1 MKIRIFALAKELNLD
16 SKELI
21 EACSQIGIVLKN
33 SALAS
38 ISPEE
43 KDQVLAFLK
52 SQKGKEEPVVAKP
65 APVKAQAPVREPI
78 KNLGT
83 KIREMIGRPRS
94 SSQEETQE
102 SAEAEVVE
110 EEKSQAPEISVP
122 AAEHTEVVEE
132 LPPPV
137 VPAPEVKPHR
147 PIEISTTARP
157 SIIQPHHPAPAKP
170 VVEEK
175 EAKDDEE
182 DRPLR
187 PEDYI
192 TSAGTGL
199 RSMMS
204 KPGMPNTGDQGKG
217 PRRPKAKPGPALP
230 QLPRLKEYK
239 AAAPVAQSE
248 GVAQKPDMKLPASVL
263 SGARPLDDIL
273 RKNAEDKEKRKGD
286 DRKPRGREG
295 MRGVAEISEEDA
307 RIARGAK
314 VAGPGTVGKKERS
327 GRRGS
332 AGFSEELDD
341 VVRVR
346 SPRRTKSQ
354 RLIAPQKTE
363 AVISPP
369 ITIRTLSEAISRP
382 ANVLIKSLFNK
393 GLMVNINS
401 TLDEET
407 ALELAM
413 ECGVELEVQHERHSA
428 LDTIDAL
435 EAPDDPETLSTRP
448 PIVTILGHVDHGKT
462 TLLDKIRSANVAAGE
477 AGGITQH
484 IASYQVEHNGQKV
497 TFVDTPGHAAFTE
510 MRARGANVTDIVVL
524 VVAADDGVMPQT
536 VEAISHAKAAGVPIV
551 VALNKFDLPGK
562 NEQKVLQELSV
573 NNILP
578 VEWGG
583 DIEVIRTSGTTG
595 IGIDNL
601 LETLLLTAEIQEL
614 KANPDKPAV
623 GVCLEAFRDEGRGT
637 VAWFVVQNG
646 TLKVGDVI
654 LCGQTYGRIRAMYN
668 DRNQEISEALPSMPV
683 KVSGLDQVPAPGEK
697 FYVLPDIE
705 AARQLAEARQ
715 SDSRA
720 ESLSAKVKPRTLED
734 ILNPDKAGAVQ
745 DLPLILKADTPG
757 SIEALRHELNK
768 FDHPEVRVRILH
780 DGIGG
785 VNESDV
791 SLAQATGAIVVAFH
805 VVPEERARALA
816 EQVGVDIRRY
826 DIIYEVTDEIKLA
839 LEGLLKP
846 ELKHVSTGRALVLR
860 TFNISRFGTIAG
872 CRVLNGSIE
881 RNNRIRLIRENRILN
896 DYNIGSLKREKDDAK
911 EVREG
916 MECGIRLENF
926 NDVKEGDLLE
936 AYRVEE
942 IKRTL

>member
-21 EACSQIGIVLKN
+21 EACSKVGIVLKN

-43 KDQVLAFLK
+43 KDTVLDYLKGQQV
-52 SQKGKEEPVVAKP
+52 KEESASPQEKP
-65 APVKAQAPVREPI
+65 APVRPPMPVREPI

-83 KIREMIGRPRS
+83 KIRQMIGRTRTGS
-94 SSQEETQE
+94 ESEATEEVIETE
-102 SAEAEVVE
+102 EILETPEAPPEPTSPPIE
-110 EEKSQAPEISVP
+110 EPEITPEVAAP
-122 AAEHTEVVEE
+122 AA
-132 LPPPV
+132 
-137 VPAPEVKPHR
+137 EVKPHR
-147 PIEISTTARP
+147 PIEMTTTARP
-157 SIIQPHHPAPAKP
+157 SIIQPSVPPANKPGGEEQTPPAS
-170 VVEEK
+170 
-175 EAKDDEE
+175 E
-182 DRPLR
+182 DRPMR

-192 TSAGTGL
+192 SPGGSGL
-199 RSMMS
+199 RSMMG
-204 KPGMPNTGDQGKG
+204 KPGLPGSGDSAKG
-217 PRRPKAKPGPALP
+217 QRRQKVKPGPALP
-230 QLPRLKEYK
+230 QLPKLKEYK
-239 AAAPVAQSE
+239 APSTASPSE
-248 GVAQKPDMKLPASVL
+248 GVAQKPDLKLPAGVL
-263 SGARPLDDIL
+263 SGAMPLADIL
-273 RKNAEDKEKRKGD
+273 RKNAEEKEKRKGD

-295 MRGVAEISEEDA
+295 MRGITELTEEEA
-307 RIARGAK
+307 RPGK
-314 VAGPGTVGKKERS
+314 GLKTPGTTGGKRERS
-327 GRRGS
+327 GRRGG
-332 AGFSEELDD
+332 AGFVEDDDD

-346 SPRRTKSQ
+346 SPRRARSQ
-354 RLIAPQKTE
+354 RIIAPQKTE

-382 ANVLIKSLFNK
+382 ANLLIKSLFSR
-393 GLMVNINS
+393 GMMVNINS
-401 TLDEET
+401 SIDEET
-407 ALELAM
+407 AMELAM
-413 ECGVELEVQHERHSA
+413 ECGVELAVQHDREA
-428 LDTIDAL
+428 GLDVIDAL
-435 EAPDDPETLSTRP
+435 ESPDEPENMVHRA

-462 TLLDKIRSANVAAGE
+462 TLLDKIRSANVAGGE

-484 IASYQVEHNGQKV
+484 IAAYQVEHNGQKV

-536 VEAISHAKAAGVPIV
+536 VEAINHARAAEVPIV

-562 NEQKVLQELSV
+562 NEQKVLQELSA

-583 DIEVIRTSGTTG
+583 DVEVIRTSGATG
-595 IGIDNL
+595 LGIDNL

-614 KANPDKPAV
+614 KANPERPAS

-637 VAWFVVQNG
+637 VAWLMIQNG
-646 TLKVGDVI
+646 TLKVGDVVI
-654 LCGQTYGRIRAMYN
+654 CGETFGRIRAMYN
-668 DRNQEISEALPSMPV
+668 DRDQELAEAFPSTPV
-683 KVSGLDQVPAPGEK
+683 KVSGLDQVPAPGDK
-697 FYVLPDIE
+697 FYVMPDIDN
-705 AARQLAEARQ
+705 ARQLAQARQ
-715 SDSRA
+715 AESRA
-720 ESLSAKVKPRTLED
+720 EVLSMKVKPRTLED
-734 ILNPDKAGAVQ
+734 ILSPEKAGSVQ

-757 SIEALRHELNK
+757 SIEALRHELGK
-768 FDHPEVRVRILH
+768 LDHPEVRVQVLH
-780 DGIGG
+780 DGVGG
-785 VNESDV
+785 VNESDI

-816 EQVGVDIRRY
+816 EQQGIEIRRY
-826 DIIYEVTDEIKLA
+826 DIIYEVTDDIKLA

-860 TFNISRFGTIAG
+860 TFNISRYGTIAG
-872 CRVLNGSIE
+872 CRVLNGTIE